1 MTLGGGVSIP
11 RFGTLWVQVPAVAFQ
26 LVTWPF
32 VTLPKPWRKLGKVCP
47 FTHCPS
53 AHLKVPRQ
61 ANFHLSLLWHLPGQ
75 ATIPAPDPPGA
86 AVAPRPRAR
95 SCTFCF
101 CPPFKHV
108 EAPDNRHFLQEAE
121 NPTFLLQKAVNWAM
135 HIWEGRQKPE
145 MKCKDM
151 NAFSV
156 AVFLIVSFVLNT
168 SAVIVSSKSVVTL
181 QPVSPNNLKHFP
193 RVFSLHQVSHE
204 PDKARSSGAAQSPS
218 QQFHRSLSHFNL
230 LRLRPR
236 GNKRRAASRL
246 GPIGV
251 PLHGVRLVVGALPRA
266 VYTTFLTF
274 LYSSGPPSFSCSLS
288 WAGATV
294 LL

>member
-1 MTLGGGVSIP
+1 MWWSVHPEIWDVVGTSPSCGLPACHLAFRHTTKALAQTWQSLPIYTLSIGP
-11 RFGTLWVQVPAVAFQ
+11 FKGPTSRKFSPFTAVA
-26 LVTWPF
+26 
-32 VTLPKPWRKLGKVCP
+32 
-47 FTHCPS
+47 PS
-53 AHLKVPRQ
+53 WAGHYPRP
-61 ANFHLSLLWHLPGQ
+61 S
-75 ATIPAPDPPGA
+75 PPRA

-121 NPTFLLQKAVNWAM
+121 NPTFLLQKAVNRAM

-193 RVFSLHQVSHE
+193 RVFSSHQVSHE
-204 PDKARSSGAAQSPS
+204 PDKARSFGAAQSPS
-218 QQFHRSLSHFNL
+218 QQFHRSSSHFNL

-288 WAGATV
+288 
-294 LL
+294 